1 MRGSGRRD
9 HPPHPPRRPAVGH
22 VRRLALPRG
31 GRRRGPGGVR
41 AQQPAGRAGPADHRA
56 DAAGLGLFTVTGASK
71 AVGLGLG
78 AAPAVILGAVAG
90 VGGGMLRDVLV
101 GQIPSVLRRG
111 LAAIS
116 ARTAAAITVTAV
128 SAGSYGLPAAAGAV
142 LACFLIAVLG
152 VRYDLN
158 APMAP
163 GTGTTHP
170 PEPENQSRGPGRSS
184 PGLPGLGGHPGPD
197 PDHRAVRDGG
207 QPCGPVRR
215 GPGARAGR

>member
-1 MRGSGRRD
+1 MSA
-9 HPPHPPRRPAVGH
+9 P
-22 VRRLALPRG
+22 LAAP
-31 GRRRGPGGVR
+31 
-41 AQQPAGRAGPADHRA
+41 
-56 DAAGLGLFTVTGASK
+56 
-71 AVGLGLG
+71 

-163 GTGTTHP
+163 EPAQRTRPSRRTKAEVPVAVLAGFLVSAGILALIP
-170 PEPENQSRGPGRSS
+170 VIALFVMRVSREDLSGAGPAPEPDGDASSPGRREARRPRRPDLPAPAVSQDAWPGSAAGRGPAGRGPGRGRRPR
-184 PGLPGLGGHPGPD
+184 PGYACRAWRTGG
-197 PDHRAVRDGG
+197 R
-207 QPCGPVRR
+207 CGS
-215 GPGARAGR
+215 